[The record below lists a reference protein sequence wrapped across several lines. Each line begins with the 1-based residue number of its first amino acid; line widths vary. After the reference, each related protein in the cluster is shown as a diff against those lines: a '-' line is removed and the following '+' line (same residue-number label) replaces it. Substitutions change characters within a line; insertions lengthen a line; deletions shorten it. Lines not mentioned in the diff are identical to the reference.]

1 MYGEAQ
7 QATWTREHLG
17 RFFAQVSDDRFV
29 ALWLLAAT
37 TGMTL
42 GTLVDL
48 RRHDIDLETERVRP
62 TGRSGVRSDF
72 ALDPDAAD
80 ALRAHAISWD
90 KERQVLGHTTDKLFV
105 WSNGEQL
112 DRGSALLM
120 FAQHCANAGVP
131 LVPLKEVRAAY
142 VINAL
147 QYGIPTEVLT
157 ERFGALDKATVRR
170 EAVPSNVTTLD
181 RGRAARRAR
190 GL

>member
-1 MYGEAQ
+1 MYGESQ

-17 RFFAQVSDDRFV
+17 KFFAQVSDDRFL

-48 RRHDIDLETERVRP
+48 RRHDIDLETERVHP
-62 TGRSGVRSDF
+62 AGRSGRRSEF
-72 ALDPDAAD
+72 ALDPDAAE
-80 ALRAHAISWD
+80 ALRSHAISWD
-90 KERQVLGHTTDKLFV
+90 KERHVLGQTTDKLFV

-112 DRGSALLM
+112 DRGSASVM

-147 QYGIPTEVLT
+147 QYGIPSEVLS
-157 ERFGALDKATVRR
+157 ERLGPLGKRFRR
-170 EAVPSNVTTLD
+170 EATSNVTSLHSARTQ
-181 RGRAARRAR
+181 RRAR
-190 GL
+190 SL